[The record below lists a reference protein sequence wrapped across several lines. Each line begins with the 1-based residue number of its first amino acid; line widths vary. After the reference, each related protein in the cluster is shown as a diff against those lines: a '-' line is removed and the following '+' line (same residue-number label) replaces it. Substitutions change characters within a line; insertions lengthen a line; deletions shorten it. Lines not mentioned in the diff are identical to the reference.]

1 MTAIPTAITL
11 TATLNTGPSN
21 GTVVQNAD
29 GSFTYTP
36 DPDYNGPDSFTYD
49 ISDGNGGTDT
59 ATVNIT
65 VNPVNDDPN
74 AVDDTYT
81 GDEATGHSVAQYGVL
96 GNDS

>member
-11 TATLNTGPSN
+11 TATLNTGRSN

-29 GSFTYTP
+29 GFFTYTP
-36 DPDYNGPDSFTYD
+36 NPDYNGPDSFTYD

-74 AVDDTYT
+74 AVDDTYPSD
-81 GDEATGHSVAQYGVL
+81 GDNALTVAAPGVL
-96 GNDS
+96 ANDS